1 MCRWQGRW
9 TCWPPC
15 HPHTCAGVR
24 AALVPP
30 MAACRALNHAVRPA
44 PSLALHSVAPQ
55 TVRTSAWADGMKHSR
70 CRARKLREQIGTR
83 VHIEKTV
90 CAARHISWREEGVPT
105 CTCCLLGF
113 MQQPDEPKSFL
124 LVQPHTRR
132 KRGNKGATGLNNAF
146 VRIRT

>member
-1 MCRWQGRW
+1 MQGEEIK
-9 TCWPPC
+9 
-15 HPHTCAGVR
+15 R
-24 AALVPP
+24 ADRNQGAY
-30 MAACRALNHAVRPA
+30 
-44 PSLALHSVAPQ
+44 
-55 TVRTSAWADGMKHSR
+55 K
-70 CRARKLREQIGTR
+70 
-83 VHIEKTV
+83 KTV

-146 VRIRT
+146 VRIRTLNLWLWYHIKFYAPSQEEVGNPIIPTLPCEGSWGINRGVGRRKGGEVIVCGTDSVECSKLLT